1 MSINRAQLEKQI
13 KGLSTGGGSDIF
25 DSPAYRDY
33 EETLR
38 KIRERDRTSADDV
51 TGRVQELQ
59 DIFQS
64 MQPRRKNIFDLST
77 ALSKGITANA
87 QNVASPLGYG
97 LAAGFN
103 LFSDAANQTREE
115 KRKLQ
120 QELGMLA
127 YKQLEQERKEEA
139 EIDQLLA
146 EQKLELLLE
155 QMKLGGAYFPGKDV
169 KSQILN
175 TLLKGEADPEFKKT
189 PEYKIAVAEYEKITR
204 NIVQTES
211 GAQIIE
217 QVPRRVDDIFGGGG
231 DPGASGGQTPP
242 PAAKIPVDKAPG
254 GPPTV
259 PGFTY
264 RGERNGFYYY
274 EQTSP

>member
-1 MSINRAQLEKQI
+1 MSTSPLNSTAYQDYLDTLDQI
-13 KGLSTGGGSDIF
+13 SK
-25 DSPAYRDY
+25 
-33 EETLR
+33 
-38 KIRERDRTSADDV
+38 RDRTSPSDV
-51 TGRVQELQ
+51 ATRVQELQ
-59 DIFQS
+59 QIFQ
-64 MQPRRKNIFDLST
+64 MTAPRRQNIYDLST
-77 ALSKGITANA
+77 ALSKGITENA
-87 QNVASPLGYG
+87 KNRASPLGYG

-139 EIDQLLA
+139 EMDQLLA

-211 GAQIIE
+211 GTQIIE
-217 QVPRRVDDIFGGGG
+217 QVPRRIDDIFGGGG

-242 PAAKIPVDKAPG
+242 PAAKIPVDQAPG
-254 GPPTV
+254 GPPPV

-264 RGERNGFYYY
+264 RGEKNGFYYY

>member
-1 MSINRAQLEKQI
+1 MSTSSLN
-13 KGLSTGGGSDIF
+13 ST
-25 DSPAYRDY
+25 AYQDY
-33 EETLR
+33 LKTLDEIS
-38 KIRERDRTSADDV
+38 KRDRTSADDV
-51 TGRVQELQ
+51 TSRVQELQ
-59 DIFQS
+59 QIFQ
-64 MQPRRKNIFDLST
+64 MTQPRRQNIYDLST
-77 ALSKGITANA
+77 ALSKGIAENA
-87 QNVASPLGYG
+87 KNRASPLGYG

-139 EIDQLLA
+139 EMDQLLA

-211 GAQIIE
+211 GTQILE
-217 QVPRRVDDIFGGGG
+217 GVPRRVDDIFGGGG
-231 DPGASGGQTPP
+231 DPSKEVTPP
-242 PAAKIPVDKAPG
+242 RYKIPVDAVQG
-254 GPPTV
+254 GPPTL
-259 PGFTY
+259 PGLTY
-264 RGERNGFYYY
+264 RGEKNGFYYY
-274 EQTSP
+274 ERTSP

>member
-1 MSINRAQLEKQI
+1 MSMSRAQMEEQI
-13 KGLSTGGGSDIF
+13 KGFSTAGEVSIF
-25 DSPAYRDY
+25 DSPAYQDY

-38 KIRERDRTSADDV
+38 QIRERDRTSADDV
-51 TGRVQELQ
+51 TTRVQELQ
-59 DIFQS
+59 KIFQS
-64 MQPRRKNIFDLST
+64 TQPRRKNIYDLAT
-77 ALSKGITANA
+77 ALSKGIAANA
-87 QNVASPLGYG
+87 ENRASPLGYG

-103 LFSDAANQTREE
+103 LFSDAAAETREE
-115 KRKLQ
+115 KRKLE

-127 YKQLEQERKEEA
+127 YKQLEQERKDEA
-139 EIDQLLA
+139 EVDQLLA
-146 EQKLELLLE
+146 EQKLNLLLE

-175 TLLKGEADPEFKKT
+175 TLLKGEADPAFKET

-217 QVPRRVDDIFGGGG
+217 QVPRRVDDIFGGGR
-231 DPGASGGQTPP
+231 DPSGQVAPQRY
-242 PAAKIPVDKAPG
+242 KIPADKVKGA
-254 GPPTV
+254 PPTV
-259 PGFTY
+259 PGYTY
-264 RGERNGFYYY
+264 IGKGKDGDHYY

>member
-1 MSINRAQLEKQI
+1 MSTSPLNSTAYQDYLDTLDQI
-13 KGLSTGGGSDIF
+13 SK
-25 DSPAYRDY
+25 
-33 EETLR
+33 
-38 KIRERDRTSADDV
+38 RDRTSPSDV
-51 TGRVQELQ
+51 ATRVQELQ
-59 DIFQS
+59 QIFQ
-64 MQPRRKNIFDLST
+64 MTAPRRQNIYDLST
-77 ALSKGITANA
+77 ALSKGITENA
-87 QNVASPLGYG
+87 KNRASPLGYG

-139 EIDQLLA
+139 EMDQLLA

-211 GAQIIE
+211 GTQIIE
-217 QVPRRVDDIFGGGG
+217 QVPRRVDDIFGGEG
-231 DPGASGGQTPP
+231 DPSGQIAPQRY
-242 PAAKIPVDKAPG
+242 KIPADKVQGA
-254 GPPTV
+254 PPTV
-259 PGFTY
+259 PGYTY
-264 RGERNGFYYY
+264 IGIGKDGDHYY